1 MLRHLSLKHLSQ
13 SVTTQLR
20 ITLGVL
26 SIFTIFSVL
35 GIYRQIG
42 STTNDAR
49 IVNYAGIVRGKTQ
62 RLTKL
67 AFTQPVMDG
76 NRASLTDREP
86 LSDRASRLDEAEAL
100 ESFTDNP
107 GPETEEKMDTMIAE
121 LDQIL
126 AGLIDGSEELQLIKL
141 NDQAFQ
147 ANTQQLSQAWT
158 QLKVHVADYRAN
170 PTPQNRELLLI
181 ASEAYWDLTNQTVF
195 SAETYARQHIGQ
207 SKQVTLALF
216 MANLILLASMF
227 YLSQRIRQKLAT
239 TSQNITT
246 ASSEIAVTV
255 TQQERIANQQAASVN
270 QTTTTMDEIEV
281 SSRQSAEQAN
291 VAMMSAKRALER
303 TQEGNQA
310 VGETLEGMFILE
322 QKVGA
327 IAEQIINLS
336 GQAEQIG
343 GISELVADFANQTN
357 MLALNSSV
365 EAVRAGEH
373 GKGFAVVANEIR
385 KLSDQSQ
392 QSAAKIGLL
401 VDEIQKTIT
410 ATVMVTEEGTKTVN
424 TGVQNAQNAEHAF
437 QGIKK
442 SIDTAVLNNQ
452 QVSLTLQQQVDAI
465 HQIVEAM
472 TAIDRGSQEN
482 VSGLTQTH
490 SRTKHLSQTAEVLQA
505 MV

>member
-1 MLRHLSLKHLSQ
+1 MLKPVFFKPLLQ

-26 SIFTIFSVL
+26 SLFTIFSVL
-35 GIYRQIG
+35 GIYRQID

-67 AFTQPVMDG
+67 AFTQPMIDDT
-76 NRASLTDREP
+76 RASLTDSESLSEP
-86 LSDRASRLDEAEAL
+86 LLDEEQAL
-100 ESFTDNP
+100 EPFTDNP
-107 GPETEEKMDTMIAE
+107 GPETAEKIDTMVAE

-126 AGLIDGSEELQLIKL
+126 AGLMDGSEELQLIKL
-141 NDQAFQ
+141 TDQAFQ
-147 ANTQQLSQAWT
+147 ANTQQLNQAWT
-158 QLKVHVADYRAN
+158 QLKTHLADYRTN
-170 PTPQNRELLLI
+170 PTPQNHDLLLA
-181 ASEAYWDLTNQTVF
+181 ASETYWDLTNQTVF
-195 SAETYARQHIGQ
+195 SAEAYAKQHIGQ

-216 MANLILLASMF
+216 MANLILLTSLF
-227 YLSQRIRQKLAT
+227 YCSQRIRQKLAT
-239 TSQNITT
+239 TSQNVTA
-246 ASSEIAVTV
+246 ASSEITVTV

-270 QTTTTMDEIEV
+270 ETTITMDEIEV
-281 SSRQSAEQAN
+281 SSQQSVEQAN
-291 VAMMSAKRALER
+291 AAVISAKRALER

-310 VGETLEGMFILE
+310 VGETLEGMFVLE

-343 GISELVADFANQTN
+343 AISELVADFANQTN

-392 QSAAKIGLL
+392 QSAEKISFL
-401 VDEIQKTIT
+401 VDEIQKAIM

-424 TGVQNAQNAEHAF
+424 TGVHNAQNAEYAF
-437 QGIKK
+437 QGIKA
-442 SIDTAVLNNQ
+442 SIDTVVLNNQ
-452 QVSLTLQQQVDAI
+452 QVSLTLKQQVDAI
-465 HQIVEAM
+465 HQIAEAIA
-472 TAIDRGSQEN
+472 AIDRGSKEN

-490 SRTKHLSQTAEVLQA
+490 SRAEHLSQTAEVLQA

>member
-1 MLRHLSLKHLSQ
+1 MLKSLFLKHLSQ

-26 SIFTIFSVL
+26 SLFTIFSIL

-62 RLTKL
+62 RLIKL
-67 AFTQPVMDG
+67 AFTQPVIDD
-76 NRASLTDREP
+76 NSDSLTDSELPSEP
-86 LSDRASRLDEAEAL
+86 FLDDEEAL
-100 ESFTDNP
+100 EPFTDNP
-107 GPETEEKMDTMIAE
+107 GPETAEKMDTLVAE

-126 AGLIDGSEELQLIKL
+126 AGLINGSEELQLIKL
-141 NDQAFQ
+141 SDQAFQ
-147 ANTQQLSQAWT
+147 ANTQQLSQAWA
-158 QLKVHVADYRAN
+158 QIKVHLADYRAN
-170 PTPQNRELLLI
+170 PTPQNHELLLT
-181 ASEAYWDLTNQTVF
+181 ASETYWDLTDQTVF
-195 SAETYARQHIGQ
+195 SAEAYAKQHIGQ
-207 SKQVTLALF
+207 SKQVTLALLL
-216 MANLILLASMF
+216 ANLILLASVF

-239 TSQNITT
+239 TSQNVTT

-255 TQQERIANQQAASVN
+255 TQQERIAHQQAASVN
-270 QTTTTMDEIEV
+270 ETTTTMDEIEV
-281 SSRQSAEQAN
+281 SSQQSSEQAN
-291 VAMMSAKRALER
+291 AAMISAKKALER

-310 VGETLEGMFILE
+310 VGKTLEDMFMLKR
-322 QKVGA
+322 KVGA

-336 GQAEQIG
+336 DQAEQIG
-343 GISELVADFANQTN
+343 GISQLVADFANQTN

-392 QSAAKIGLL
+392 QSAEEISFL
-401 VDEIQKTIT
+401 VDEIQRAIT
-410 ATVMVTEEGTKTVN
+410 TTVMVTEEGTKTVN
-424 TGVQNAQNAEHAF
+424 TGVQNAQNAEQAF
-437 QGIKK
+437 QGIQA

-452 QVSLTLQQQVDAI
+452 QVALILKQQVDAI
-465 HQIVEAM
+465 HQIAEAM
-472 TAIDRGSQEN
+472 AAIDRGSKDN
-482 VSGLTQTH
+482 VSGLNQTH
-490 SRTKHLSQTAEVLQA
+490 SRAQHLSQTAKVLQA

>member
-1 MLRHLSLKHLSQ
+1 M
-13 SVTTQLR
+13 V
-20 ITLGVL
+20 
-26 SIFTIFSVL
+26 
-35 GIYRQIG
+35 
-42 STTNDAR
+42 
-49 IVNYAGIVRGKTQ
+49 
-62 RLTKL
+62 
-67 AFTQPVMDG
+67 
-76 NRASLTDREP
+76 
-86 LSDRASRLDEAEAL
+86 
-100 ESFTDNP
+100 
-107 GPETEEKMDTMIAE
+107 AE

-141 NDQAFQ
+141 NDQDFQ

-158 QLKVHVADYRAN
+158 QLKVHLADYRAN
-170 PTPQNRELLLI
+170 PTPQNHELLLT
-181 ASEAYWDLTNQTVF
+181 ASETYWDLTNQTVF
-195 SAETYARQHIGQ
+195 SAEAYAKQHIGQ

-227 YLSQRIRQKLAT
+227 YLSQRIRQKLST
-239 TSQNITT
+239 TSQNVTT

-270 QTTTTMDEIEV
+270 ETTTTMDEIEA

-291 VAMMSAKRALER
+291 AAMISAKRALER

-310 VGETLEGMFILE
+310 VDETLAGMVRLE

-327 IAEQIINLS
+327 IAEKIINLS
-336 GQAEQIG
+336 GQADQIG

-392 QSAAKIGLL
+392 QSAEEIRLL
-401 VDEIQKTIT
+401 VNEIQKAIT
-410 ATVMVTEEGTKTVN
+410 ATVMVTEEGTKTVQS
-424 TGVQNAQNAEHAF
+424 GVQNVQHAEHAF
-437 QGIKK
+437 QGIQE
-442 SIDTAVLNNQ
+442 SIDTVVLNNK
-452 QVSLTLQQQVDAI
+452 QVSLTLKQQVDAI
-465 HQIVEAM
+465 HQIAEAM
-472 TAIDRGSQEN
+472 AAIDRGSKEN
-482 VSGLTQTH
+482 VSGLTQTQ
-490 SRTKHLSQTAEVLQA
+490 SRAEHLSQTAEVLQA